1 MTFSKKEVGLLAF
14 VAGLFVALF
23 LALVQPGISQTTQIM
38 ALGLL
43 GISIG
48 LLNIDTKEMEMY
60 MVASVTLVFCASAF
74 AQVLDQLPAVSGLLE
89 RLLSN
94 LLYIIVPGVVLVA
107 LRIVYE
113 ASKSRESM
121 PSPLK
126 SWKATKPARKA
137 AKKRR
142 KR

>member
-1 MTFSKKEVGLLAF
+1 MAFSKKEVGLLAF
-14 VAGLFVALF
+14 AAGLFVAFF

-48 LLNIDTKEMEMY
+48 LLNIETKEMEMY
-60 MVASVTLVFCASAF
+60 MVASIALVFSAGVF

-89 RLLSN
+89 RLLAN
-94 LLYIIVPGVVLVA
+94 MLFIIVPGVVLIA
-107 LRIVYE
+107 LKIIYE
-113 ASKSRESM
+113 SAKHVDSL
-121 PSPLK
+121 PSPLRT
-126 SWKATKPARKA
+126 WKAARPARKV

>member
-1 MTFSKKEVGLLAF
+1 MAFSKKEVGLLAF
-14 VAGLFVALF
+14 VAGLFIALF
-23 LALVQPGISQTTQIM
+23 LALVQPGVSQTTQIL

-48 LLNIDTKEMEMY
+48 LLNIDVKKMEMY
-60 MVASVTLVFCASAF
+60 MVAAIALVFCASAF

-94 LLYIIVPGVVLVA
+94 VLYIVVPGVVLIA

-113 ASKSRESM
+113 ASKSRESL
-121 PSPLK
+121 PSPLRT
-126 SWKATKPARKA
+126 WKAARPARKA
-137 AKKRR
+137 ARKRR

>member
-1 MTFSKKEVGLLAF
+1 MAFSKKEVGMLAF
-14 VAGLFVALF
+14 VAGLFVAFF
-23 LALVQPGISQTTQIM
+23 LALVPSGVSQTTQIM

-48 LLNIDTKEMEMY
+48 LLNIEVREMEAY
-60 MVASVTLVFCASAF
+60 MLASITLVFCASVF

-89 RLLSN
+89 RILSN
-94 LLYIIVPGVVLVA
+94 VLYIIVPGVVLIA

-113 ASKSRESM
+113 AAQSLESV
-121 PSPLK
+121 PSPLRTWRAVK
-126 SWKATKPARKA
+126 QKRKA
-137 AKKRR
+137 AKKRK

>member
-1 MTFSKKEVGLLAF
+1 MAFSRKEVGLLAF
-14 VAGLFVALF
+14 VAGLFVAFF
-23 LALVQPGISQTTQIM
+23 LALVQPGMSQTTQIM

-60 MVASVTLVFCASAF
+60 MVASIALVFCAGAF

-89 RLLSN
+89 RLLAN
-94 LLYIIVPGVVLVA
+94 VLYIVVPGVVLIA
-107 LRIVYE
+107 LKIVYE

-121 PSPLK
+121 PSPLRT
-126 SWKATKPARKA
+126 WRAAKPARKT